1 MPEMYLKRHL
11 GMAEKAVIQE
21 EKKNETDIITDTR
34 QKAAIVVVSL
44 GADRA
49 SQIYKYLS
57 EQDIED
63 LTYEVAKMGKT
74 SNSQVENSLDEF
86 YKLCLTHKMMSDG
99 GLDYA
104 RNVLEKA
111 FGETAARSLLEK
123 VSRTL
128 QSKPFNFFM
137 KGDPKALLS
146 LLQHERPQVIALIM
160 AYMDPKQAALVL
172 EQLPDKKRIPILEK
186 MANMDRVSPEAIA
199 IVEEEMKRKFATII
213 TSEDNMNLGGID
225 FVADV
230 MNNVDRSSERRIFDE
245 MDKHNPDLSQNI
257 RSRMFVFENIL
268 DMDDRSIQRF
278 VRDCDTKD
286 IVYALKSAPDEMK
299 QVFFA
304 NMSKRMAETV
314 KGDLEVTTNVRLKDV
329 EEAQQRIVNII
340 RSLEE
345 AGEVIIMTSP
355 ASSRLRIILTMRC
368 CASSTSLSLTL
379 VVTSKSPFTVSAI
392 RLDILA
398 KNTCFISSGALLRA
412 YTISFVSQSRTKR

>member
-1 MPEMYLKRHL
+1 
-11 GMAEKAVIQE
+11 MAEKIALMQDQ
-21 EKKNETDIITDTR
+21 KKSDTDQIEDTR
-34 QKAAIVVVSL
+34 QKAAVVVVSL

-63 LTYEVAKMGKT
+63 LTYEVARMGKT
-74 SNSQVENSLDEF
+74 SNAQVEGTLDEF

-111 FGETAARSLLEK
+111 FGETAARNLLEK

-128 QSKPFNFFM
+128 QSRPFNFFT

-160 AYMDPKQAALVL
+160 SYMDPEQAALVL
-172 EQLPDKKRIPILEK
+172 EQLPEEKRIPILEK

-213 TSEDNMNLGGID
+213 TSEDNMNLGGVD

-230 MNNVDRSSERRIFDE
+230 MNHVDRGSERRIFEE
-245 MDKHNPDLSQNI
+245 MDKENPDLAQSI
-257 RSRMFVFENIL
+257 RDRMFVFENIM
-268 DMDDRSIQRF
+268 DMDDRSVQRF
-278 VRDCDTKD
+278 VRELDAKD
-286 IVYALKSAPDEMK
+286 IVYALKGASDEM
-299 QVFFA
+299 QNVFFS

-314 KGDLEVTTNVRLKDV
+314 REDLKITTNVRLKDV
-329 EEAQQRIVNII
+329 EEAQQRIVNVI
-340 RSLEE
+340 RDLEE
-345 AGEVIIMTSP
+345 AGEVIIKKGGEDDD
-355 ASSRLRIILTMRC
+355 II
-368 CASSTSLSLTL
+368 
-379 VVTSKSPFTVSAI
+379 V
-392 RLDILA
+392 
-398 KNTCFISSGALLRA
+398 
-412 YTISFVSQSRTKR
+412 